1 MDESKERTVPSLAEK
16 KAKNVEERAGALGA
30 GRYCDCKVCAAALGL
45 GLTKFWELTK
55 IYDFPKPLKIGRLCR
70 WKVAD
75 VISWADRKAKAGE
88 LL

>member
-55 IYDFPKPLKIGRLCR
+55 IYDFPKPLKIGRL
-70 WKVAD
+70 WH
-75 VISWADRKAKAGE
+75 
-88 LL
+88 